1 MTKRKYTNRSYLDAM
16 EKKVLVFDGAM
27 GTSLQLQNL
36 TAEHFGGE
44 QYNGCNDYLVIS
56 YPEAVEKVHR
66 SFLDVGVDVLET
78 DTFRSNRLTMAEYGL
93 QDRIIEIN
101 MAAAQLARR
110 LADEYSTKETS
121 YEIQDTEG
129 NTQLVTRNSYPRFVA
144 GSIGPSGKLP
154 STNDPEL
161 SNVTY
166 DELIATFAEQ
176 AEGLIRG
183 GVDVLLIE
191 TSQDILEVKAAITG
205 IHQAF
210 EKTQI
215 YLPIQAQVTL
225 DTTGR
230 MLLGTDI
237 NASLTI
243 LEGMGI
249 DVIGLNCSTGPEHMR
264 EPIRFLGENATL
276 PVSCIPNAGLPLN
289 VDGQAVYP
297 LEPEPYANDM
307 FEFIT
312 KHHVRV
318 VGGCCGTTPAHL
330 KLLVDKLTNYQL
342 PIRQPLQSTP
352 QLASAMSAIAMRQE
366 PAPTLLGERCNAQG
380 SRKFKKLLLEEDY
393 DGILDIARDQVA
405 GGAHAL
411 DISVAVTE
419 RADEGE
425 QMRKVIKKLQ
435 MGVDVRLVIDST
447 EVDVL
452 EIALQTAPGR
462 CLINST
468 HLESG
473 REKADKIFALAKKY
487 NAAVIVLTID
497 ENGMAKTAQR
507 KYEVA
512 QRIYDIAV
520 NDHGL
525 KAEDLVFDDLTFT
538 LATGDVEFIDS
549 AKETIEGI
557 RLIEEKLPGVMTSL
571 GVSNL
576 SFGFAPQA
584 RPALN
589 SVMLYHCVQVGLDMA
604 IVNAAHVK
612 PYAEI
617 DQEERDLCEDLI
629 FNRREDALQRFI
641 QHFENVEIS
650 TDTTA
655 DPTEG
660 MTSEQKLHWKILH
673 RFKDGVEADI
683 DEIINRSLTPSPSP
697 VGEGDSLPS
706 PSGRRVGD
714 EGKPR
719 KYNPRLPDELKE
731 RIRELR
737 KNSTEAEQL
746 MWKILRNRG
755 FHDAKFR
762 RQHPKEGFILDFYC
776 HEAKLCVELDGSQ
789 HNEDEQVKYDEE
801 RTKILLERKG
811 IKVIRFWN
819 SDILNKTE
827 EVLNVLWDL
836 LDERLP
842 ANTLTPNP
850 SPVGEG
856 DSDSLL
862 PVGEGLGMRE
872 SKHNIAVH
880 TLNNVLLPAMKEVG
894 DKFGA
899 GELILPFVLQSA
911 EVMKKTVAHLEN
923 YLEKMEGVTKGTV
936 VIATV
941 YGDVHDIGKNL
952 VKTILANNGYTV
964 VDLGKQVPAETIIT
978 KAVEN
983 NATAI
988 GLSALLVSTSKQ
1000 MPLIVNELHRRGHK
1014 FPVLIGGAAINR
1026 RFGRR
1031 ILQTETNEEFYEA
1044 GVFYCKDA
1052 FEGLE
1057 TMDELIDQTKRPAL
1071 LLKVRKEAE
1080 FELGRASQ
1088 KEQSSVAGQRS
1099 NVKPNPISLP
1109 KKLGQQIVKQM
1120 PLEIV
1125 LKHLNINELY
1135 RLSWGAKN
1143 THGEAWDKMK
1153 KDFDARLESMTKDA
1167 LRSKWLK
1174 PQGVYGYFAC
1184 QADGDDLI
1192 LYEDATGKKELTRFS
1207 FPRQPYDE
1215 HLCLSD
1221 YYASVESGQL
1231 DVVALQVVTVG
1242 QEASDKFDKMQAAN
1256 DYTEAYFTHGLAVQ
1270 AAEATANYLHEHI
1283 RKELGIGEKQGKRY
1297 SWGYP
1302 AIPELEDHFKVF
1314 KLLPAVESE
1323 LGMSL
1328 SVSGQL
1334 IPEQSTAAIIVHH
1347 PQAKY
1352 YSVGESR
1359 VEQLMK

>member
-1 MTKRKYTNRSYLDAM
+1 MTNRKYTNRRYLDVL

-66 SFLDVGVDVLET
+66 SFLEVGVDVLET
-78 DTFRSNRLTMAEYGL
+78 DTFRSNRLTMQEYKL
-93 QDRIIEIN
+93 QDRILEIN
-101 MAAAQLARR
+101 MAAASLARR
-110 LADEYSTKETS
+110 LADEYETR
-121 YEIQDTEG
+121 T
-129 NTQLVTRNSYPRFVA
+129 TQQRFVA
-144 GSIGPSGKLP
+144 GSMGPTGKLP
-154 STNDPEL
+154 STTDPEL
-161 SNVTY
+161 SNIAY
-166 DELIATFAEQ
+166 DELIDIFREQ
-176 AEGLIRG
+176 AVGLIQG
-183 GVDVLLIE
+183 GVDLLLIE

-205 IHQAF
+205 IHKAF
-210 EKTQI
+210 SETNV

-264 EPIRFLGENATL
+264 EPIRFLGENSTL

-307 FEFIT
+307 YEFVT
-312 KHHVRV
+312 RHNVRV

-330 KLLVDKLTNYQL
+330 KLLVDRLSNYQL
-342 PIRQPLQSTP
+342 PITKSPLRSTP
-352 QLASAMSAIAMRQE
+352 QLASAMSAISMRQE

-380 SRKFKKLLLEEDY
+380 SRKFKRLLLEEDY
-393 DGILDIARDQVA
+393 DGILQIARDQVA

-435 MGVDVRLVIDST
+435 MGVDVPLVIDTT

-473 REKADKIFALAKKY
+473 REKADKIFGLAKKY
-487 NAAVIVLTID
+487 NAAVICLTID

-507 KYEVA
+507 KLEVA

-525 KAEDLVFDDLTFT
+525 KPEDLVFDDLTFT

-557 RLIEEKLPGVMTSL
+557 RLIKQNLPGVMTSL

-576 SFGFAPQA
+576 SFGLAPQA
-584 RPALN
+584 RPPLN
-589 SVMLYHCVQVGLDMA
+589 SVMLYYCVQAGLDMA
-604 IVNAAHVK
+604 IVNAAHVM

-617 DQEERDLCEDLI
+617 GTEERNLCEDLI
-629 FNRREDALQRFI
+629 FNRRADALQLFI
-641 QHFENVEIS
+641 EHFETVTVS
-650 TDTTA
+650 TESAVA
-655 DPTEG
+655 DPTAG
-660 MTSEQKLHWKILH
+660 MTPEQRLHWKILH
-673 RFKDGVEADI
+673 RHKDGVEADI
-683 DEIINRSLTPSPSP
+683 DEILSRDQPPITNYQ
-697 VGEGDSLPS
+697 LPF
-706 PSGRRVGD
+706 
-714 EGKPR
+714 
-719 KYNPRLPDELKE
+719 
-731 RIRELR
+731 
-737 KNSTEAEQL
+737 T
-746 MWKILRNRG
+746 
-755 FHDAKFR
+755 
-762 RQHPKEGFILDFYC
+762 
-776 HEAKLCVELDGSQ
+776 
-789 HNEDEQVKYDEE
+789 
-801 RTKILLERKG
+801 
-811 IKVIRFWN
+811 
-819 SDILNKTE
+819 
-827 EVLNVLWDL
+827 
-836 LDERLP
+836 
-842 ANTLTPNP
+842 
-850 SPVGEG
+850 
-856 DSDSLL
+856 
-862 PVGEGLGMRE
+862 
-872 SKHNIAVH
+872 KHNVAVH
-880 TLNNVLLPAMKEVG
+880 TLNTVLLPAMKEVG

-911 EVMKKTVAHLEN
+911 ETMKKTVSHLEN
-923 YLEKMEGVTKGTV
+923 YLEKVEGVTKGTV

-964 VDLGKQVPAETIIT
+964 IDLGKQVPAETIIT
-978 KAVEN
+978 KAVEA

-1000 MPLIVNELHRRGHK
+1000 MPLIVNEMQRRGHK
-1014 FPVLIGGAAINR
+1014 IPILIGGAAINR

-1031 ILQTETNEEFYEA
+1031 ILFAEDGSVYEP

-1052 FEGLE
+1052 FEGLD
-1057 TMDELIDQTKRPAL
+1057 TMDSLIDPKRKPAML
-1071 LLKVRKEAE
+1071 EQLRKDADMEM
-1080 FELGRASQ
+1080 GRASQ
-1088 KEQSSVAGQRS
+1088 SKLTVATGQRS
-1099 NVKPNPISLP
+1099 SVTPAPIPLP
-1109 KKLGQQIVKQM
+1109 AKLGQRVVKDM
-1120 PLEIV
+1120 PLEMV

-1143 THGEAWDKMK
+1143 THGAEWEKMK
-1153 KDFDARLESMTKDA
+1153 KDFDARLAKMAKEALKDG
-1167 LRSKWLK
+1167 WLK
-1174 PQGVYGYFAC
+1174 PQAVYGYFPC
-1184 QADGDDLI
+1184 QADGNELVIYDP
-1192 LYEDATGKKELTRFS
+1192 ATLVDSPAESLQSLTRLTC
-1207 FPRQPYDE
+1207 PRQPHDD
-1215 HLCLSD
+1215 HLALSD
-1221 YYASVESGQL
+1221 YYASVESGQM

-1242 QEASDKFDKMQAAN
+1242 LEATEKFEKMQAAN

-1270 AAEATANYLHEHI
+1270 TAEATANYLHEHI
-1283 RKELGIGEKQGKRY
+1283 RRELGLAEEQGKRY

-1302 AIPELEDHFKVF
+1302 AIPDLEDHFKVF

-1328 SVSGQL
+1328 STSGQL

-1347 PQAKY
+1347 KDAKY